1 MAEISGVLLA
11 AGFSARFGHN
21 KLLHEINGR
30 PLITHSAA
38 ALQPCDRIIAVT
50 RKDDALIAVLDQLG
64 VDCIVNPEPERGMG
78 YSIAC
83 AVRAAA
89 ASSGWCLLPADMPY
103 VKAATTQ
110 QLVYALQQGAT
121 MAAPFHHDRRGHPVA
136 FSDSFYRQLVT
147 LDGDSGARSIVER
160 NTSHLAHI
168 DTEDAGVLMD
178 VDTLADIE
186 QAE

>member
-1 MAEISGVLLA
+1 MAEITGVLLA
-11 AGFSARFGHN
+11 AGFSTRFGQN
-21 KLLHEINGR
+21 KLLHKINGR

-38 ALQPCDRIIAVT
+38 VLQPCDRIIAVV

-64 VDCIVNPEPERGMG
+64 VDCIVNTEPQRGMG

-83 AVRAAA
+83 AVKAAA

-110 QLVYALQQGAT
+110 QLLDTLHQGT
-121 MAAPFHHDRRGHPVA
+121 TIAAPFHHNRRGHPVA
-136 FSDSFYRQLVT
+136 FSERYYNQLVT
-147 LDGDSGARSIVER
+147 LDGDSGARSIIEC
-160 NTSHLAHI
+160 NINHLAPI

-178 VDTLADIE
+178 VDTPADIE